1 MCEEA
6 SWVRECARLQSGR
19 RGVQVSEQCLTLG
32 QAAMQAVPS
41 GLRLNTLAFGSDC
54 RQDERGL
61 AFAMALHERLG
72 AASWVGSLEV
82 GVMRMVLEKCS

>member
-32 QAAMQAVPS
+32 QAAMQADFPPIPMS
-41 GLRLNTLAFGSDC
+41 ERISMTQILR
-54 RQDERGL
+54 
-61 AFAMALHERLG
+61 
-72 AASWVGSLEV
+72 
-82 GVMRMVLEKCS
+82 